1 MSRLLHGLFW
11 LALYFLLLLSP
22 LFLMLLPPTP
32 VPRAF
37 LTELSAAI
45 GFISLMQIGL
55 QFVLIARFR
64 PVTEPYGIDIILQYH
79 RQIGLGSLLL
89 ITAHAAIAI
98 STNPVILGRLFDA
111 GSGGSALLS
120 GLGAA
125 LAFVLLVVLSLAR
138 QRLRLGYEAWRIS
151 HALLGIAM
159 IGLAVTH
166 VAQVG
171 IYVNAGW
178 KRGLWTG
185 FAVLV
190 IAVLVY
196 LRLLHPALQK
206 ATSYRVVSVDRDRGR
221 TWILGVEP
229 EGHPGMRFLPGQFVY
244 LKLGSSPH
252 TIQEHPFSFS
262 SSGETPDRLEFGI
275 KELGDFTSTIGA
287 TPLGTNAYLDGPHG
301 SMSIDIYPAA
311 GYVFVAGGI
320 GVTPIVSM
328 LRAMAD
334 RGDARPNLL
343 IYADGAWDDM
353 PFRDDLEALA
363 QRMTLDVV
371 HVLERPPEG
380 WRGETGRVTAELLAR
395 CLPDE
400 RIQRDFF
407 VCGPNAM
414 IDSVETALAGLGIA
428 SRFIHAERFTL
439 V

>member
-37 LTELSAAI
+37 LTEVSAAI

-89 ITAHAAIAI
+89 ISVHAGIAI
-98 STNPVILGRLFDA
+98 GTTPGILGRLFDL
-111 GSGGSALLS
+111 GSGGTALLS
-120 GLGAA
+120 GLGAT
-125 LAFVLLVVLSLAR
+125 LAFALLVVLSLAR
-138 QRLRLGYEAWRIS
+138 RRLRLGYEAWRIS
-151 HALLGIAM
+151 HALLGVAM

-166 VAQVG
+166 VSQVG
-171 IYVNAGW
+171 IYVNSGW

-185 FAVLV
+185 FALLVVVVL
-190 IAVLVY
+190 AY
-196 LRLLHPALQK
+196 LRLLQPALQK
-206 ATSYRVVSVDRDRGR
+206 ATPYRVVSVDRDRGR

-229 EGHPGMRFLPGQFVY
+229 RGHVGMRFLPGQFVY
-244 LKLGSSPH
+244 LKLGDSPY
-252 TIQEHPFSFS
+252 TMQEHPFSFS
-262 SSGETPDRLEFGI
+262 SSGEDPGRLEFGI
-275 KELGDFTSTIGA
+275 KELGDFTSTIGETA
-287 TPLGTNAYLDGPHG
+287 LGTPAYLDGPHG

-328 LRAMAD
+328 LRAMAE
-334 RGDARPNLL
+334 RGDVRPSLL
-343 IYADGAWDDM
+343 IYADGSWDDM
-353 PFRDDLEALA
+353 PFRDDIEALM
-363 QRMTLDVV
+363 QRMTLEVV
-371 HVLERPPEG
+371 HVLERPPRG
-380 WRGETGRVTAELLAR
+380 WKGETGLVTAELLAR

-414 IDSVETALAGLGIA
+414 IDSVETALVQRGIA
-428 SRFIHAERFTL
+428 SHLIHSERFTL